1 MRRDLLSGL
10 GVLGWESLA
19 PVIVAALAT
28 EAPLLLVEQT
38 EEEDDG
44 CLQLVGEGVDL
55 RHQEVVHMLL
65 TTQALLS
72 TLPCVPGQVDV
83 RYADPL
89 ADQALVAHQ
98 LEQRPLALDVQDG
111 LQLARRE
118 SSGRGF
124 DELPGRFHEVAVAG
138 KPNRMPAPQPLLV
151 KRGDLLQRV
160 VLAPVR
166 VARQIKQALQLAEYR
181 HRARGTQGL
190 LEVVERGHSLALK
203 ERTHGLGRES
213 ILCHVV

>member
-1 MRRDLLSGL
+1 MVSK
-10 GVLGWESLA
+10 
-19 PVIVAALAT
+19 
-28 EAPLLLVEQT
+28 
-38 EEEDDG
+38 
-44 CLQLVGEGVDL
+44 
-55 RHQEVVHMLL
+55 
-65 TTQALLS
+65 
-72 TLPCVPGQVDV
+72 
-83 RYADPL
+83 
-89 ADQALVAHQ
+89 
-98 LEQRPLALDVQDG
+98 
-111 LQLARRE
+111 LARRE

-213 ILCHVV
+213 ILCHVVYFLL